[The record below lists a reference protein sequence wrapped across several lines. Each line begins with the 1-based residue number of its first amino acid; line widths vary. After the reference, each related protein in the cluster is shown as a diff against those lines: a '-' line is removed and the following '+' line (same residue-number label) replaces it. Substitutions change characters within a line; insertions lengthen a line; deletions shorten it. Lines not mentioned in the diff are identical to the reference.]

1 MEGIPVPPK
10 GLPLGLGQIWVEVD
24 AYSDGAFQKLSLS
37 ELVSTAQCKS
47 YMDPGQ
53 EEE

>member
-1 MEGIPVPPK
+1 MEVLTPNGITSA
-10 GLPLGLGQIWVEVD
+10 GQIWVEVD
-24 AYSDGAFQKLSLS
+24 AYSGAFQKLSLS

>member
-24 AYSDGAFQKLSLS
+24 AYSGAFQKLSLS